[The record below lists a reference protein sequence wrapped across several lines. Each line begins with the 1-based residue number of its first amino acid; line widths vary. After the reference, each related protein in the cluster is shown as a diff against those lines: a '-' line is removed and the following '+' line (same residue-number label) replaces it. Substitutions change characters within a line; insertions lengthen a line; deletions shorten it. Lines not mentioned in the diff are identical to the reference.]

1 MNGAFCVISR
11 NLALNSGSQR
21 FSPMFSSKGFMALH
35 SDLSVILFDFYKI
48 VLEQLE
54 IYMPKK
60 INLDTYQYLSQ
71 KLTQNGS

>member
-35 SDLSVILFDFYKI
+35 LDLSVILFDFCTRYK
-48 VLEQLE
+48 VQMDFWSL
-54 IYMPKK
+54 
-60 INLDTYQYLSQ
+60 LSSCSSTI
-71 KLTQNGS
+71 L